1 MSDTTTIPD
10 TDLADIQADA
20 DTVDPNTGEIIDAED
35 HTESAG
41 ALVVQDAIRR
51 LQSGDVGV
59 YSTIVGDDFE
69 AKKAV
74 LAAVT
79 NSLPLAEH
87 VGEHIDLANVVVQ
100 ATELN
105 ERDNA
110 GHETGRKI
118 TVPRTILIDANGTAY
133 YSFSPLVLR
142 SLQTF
147 FGVLGQ
153 PHTWPEPVGMK
164 VLRKKAR
171 IGSFYDSVLDPKATG
186 KKSNAA

>member
-1 MSDTTTIPD
+1 MSDTTTTIPD
-10 TDLADIQADA
+10 SDFADIQADA
-20 DTVDPNTGEIIDAED
+20 QTGEVIDAED
-35 HTESAG
+35 TSTDAG
-41 ALVVQDAIRR
+41 SLVVQDAIKR

-74 LAAVT
+74 LSAVT
-79 NSLPLAEH
+79 NSAPLAEH
-87 VGEHIDLANVVVQ
+87 VGEHIDLVNVVVQ

-153 PHTWPEPVGMK
+153 PHEWPEPVGMK

-171 IGSFYDSVLDPKATG
+171 IGSFYDCILDGKAAT
-186 KKSNAA
+186 KK